1 MIRTA
6 SGILEM
12 FITLMLFH
20 MRWMKDGFGRITPT
34 SHAAYPLDGP
44 QHLSKHRL
52 RVLANTLHS
61 AVSFAKILLWEGN
74 MDDPNVWTSTLSIS
88 G

>member
-52 RVLANTLHS
+52 TLES
-61 AVSFAKILLWEGN
+61 
-74 MDDPNVWTSTLSIS
+74 
-88 G
+88 